1 MKTYKV
7 RLSPLAINQMA
18 EIRDYILYQLQNPDA
33 ARNLI
38 KKIRADMMKLDQM
51 PERFQ
56 LVDEEPWRSRGIRKL
71 IVRNFY
77 AYYWVDEDSS
87 VVYVTAVTYARR
99 DQKGVLERMD
109 TE

>member
-1 MKTYKV
+1 MKTYEVK
-7 RLSPLAINQMA
+7 LSPLALEQMA

-38 KKIRADMMKLDQM
+38 KKIRADVTKLDQM

-77 AYYWVDEDSS
+77 AYYWVDEKSA

-99 DQKGVLERMD
+99 DQIGVLERMD
-109 TE
+109 S

>member
-7 RLSPLAINQMA
+7 RLSPLALEQMA

-38 KKIRADMMKLDQM
+38 RDIRADVMKLGQM
-51 PERFQ
+51 PERFR

-71 IVRNFY
+71 IVKNFY
-77 AYYWVDEDSS
+77 AYYWIDEESTT
-87 VVYVTAVTYARR
+87 VYVTAVTYARR
-99 DQKGVLERMD
+99 DQKSVLERMD
-109 TE
+109 TK